1 MEPLCSDREE
11 TKWNAIVF
19 TCQSRESANCFQKG
33 TVFSTGIVTCY
44 HCTFQNKIWFSK

>member
-1 MEPLCSDREE
+1 MMEPMCSDGAE

-33 TVFSTGIVTCY
+33 ISALSLQHVTFIEDN
-44 HCTFQNKIWFSK
+44 H